1 MAERGLKPF
10 YLGLPS
16 GLDPGVCRPSHKMP
30 PALRGGE
37 TSPPFLHDSSER
49 KCAMLTREQIEELK
63 RELFDQEEDCINLK
77 VQISCSHTLLE
88 AILQGKC
95 TSLNIHLHE
104 GEI

>member
-1 MAERGLKPF
+1 
-10 YLGLPS
+10 
-16 GLDPGVCRPSHKMP
+16 
-30 PALRGGE
+30 
-37 TSPPFLHDSSER
+37 
-49 KCAMLTREQIEELK
+49 MLTREQIEELK
-63 RELFDQEEDCINLK
+63 RELFGQEEDCINLK